1 MASCI
6 ENIAGNI
13 GLNCAHPISGGYTGR
28 GVYIP
33 MEAKPELTKDAQ
45 NPRIVSAIAIAQGAN
60 VVRIDNE
67 GATPFT
73 GSSSTGTNENGRPQF
88 VKTSQIMMPERG
100 AAFAKNVVEPLV
112 KSGRGGILILEKID
126 QVGDGSFEIIGTQ
139 APAKVV
145 DPTTVVRNEYENG
158 AAWTATLQSTEDY
171 AEVVFFD
178 TDYATTLAKFET
190 LLESAF

>member
-45 NPRIVSAIAIAQGAN
+45 NPRIVSAIALEAGAK

-73 GSSSTGTNENGRPQF
+73 GSSSTGTDENGRPQF

-112 KSGRGGILILEKID
+112 KSGRGGILILEKTD

-139 APAKVV
+139 SPAKVV
-145 DPTTVVRNEYENG
+145 DPTTVARNEYENG
-158 AAWTATLQSTEDY
+158 AAWTATLQATEDY
-171 AEVVFFD
+171 AEVVLFD
-178 TDYATTLAKFET
+178 TDYETTLAKFET

>member
-1 MASCI
+1 MSCI
-6 ENIAGNI
+6 GEIAGNI

-33 MEAKPELTKDAQ
+33 LEAKPVPTRDQQ
-45 NPRIVSAIAIAQGAN
+45 NPRIVSAIAIAEGAN
-60 VVRIDNE
+60 VVKIDNE

-73 GSSSTGTNENGRPQF
+73 GSANTGTNENNRPQF
-88 VKTSQIMMPERG
+88 VKTAQIMMPERG

-112 KSGRGGILILEKID
+112 KSGRGGILILEKVD
-126 QVGDGSFEIIGTQ
+126 QVGDGSFEMIGTQ
-139 APAKVV
+139 TPAKVV

-158 AAWTATLQSTEDY
+158 AAWTAILQSTEDY

-178 TDYATTLAKFET
+178 TDYETTLAKFEA

>member
-6 ENIAGNI
+6 GNIAGNI

-33 MEAKPELTKDAQ
+33 LEANPVLTRDAQ
-45 NPRIVSAIAIAQGAN
+45 NPRIVTGIAIAQGAH
-60 VVRIDNE
+60 VVSIDNE

-73 GSSSTGTNENGRPQF
+73 GSTTTGTNENGRPQF
-88 VKTSQIMMPERG
+88 VKTVQIMMPERG

-112 KSGRGGILILEKID
+112 KSGRGGYIVLEKLD
-126 QVGDGSFEIIGTQ
+126 QVGDGSYEIIGVQT
-139 APAKVV
+139 PAKVV

-158 AAWTATLQSTEDY
+158 AAWIATLQSTEDY
-171 AEVVFFD
+171 SEVVLFD
-178 TDYATTLAKFET
+178 ADYATTLSKFEA
-190 LLESAF
+190 LLEQAF

>member
-13 GLNCAHPISGGYTGR
+13 SLNCAHPISGGYTGR

-45 NPRIVSAIAIAQGAN
+45 NPRIISAIALEAGAK

-112 KSGRGGILILEKID
+112 KSGRGGILILEKVD
-126 QVGDGSFEIIGTQ
+126 QVGDGSFEVIGTQ

-171 AEVVFFD
+171 AEVVLLD